1 MASYTGRERILAAW
15 KRERTD
21 RVPFNVDI
29 GPHYSTVLNYT
40 TGDYFGNVETAIECQ
55 VKSVSDYT
63 SDIITVPQNLFV
75 WFALNAC
82 YRFKSRSDE
91 VKDSA
96 IKDMEAVEDLEAV
109 PASEI
114 EGVKLLK
121 ESCRKITEIAPDYA
135 SRVAVFGPILDAAR
149 LTGLEDWILNTSDNP
164 KFIHKLMRLTTD
176 ATKERALEIVKDS
189 EVLIV
194 VVADT
199 FASISNISPK
209 IYKEFVFPYEMEL
222 FQVLQ
227 KASAGSKIIGLHI
240 CGFIDPIMEDISQLP
255 LDWVEL
261 DGPSSLQKMF
271 EASKDK
277 MIIRGNIGGEIFSE
291 GTKEEIY
298 EAVKQCL
305 EVAPGSNKYV
315 LSTGCQIPLN
325 APLNQVRHFIDAAQQ
340 YGVRT

>member
-1 MASYTGRERILAAW
+1 MASYTGRDRILAAW
-15 KRERTD
+15 KGDRTD

-29 GPHYSTVLNYT
+29 GPHYSSVLNYT
-40 TGDYFGNVETAIECQ
+40 TDDYFGNIETAIECQ

-75 WFALNAC
+75 WFALSAC
-82 YRFKSRSDE
+82 YRFKTRSDE
-91 VKDSA
+91 LKDGA
-96 IKDMEAVEDLEAV
+96 IKEMEAVEDLEAV

-114 EGVKLLK
+114 QGMKFLK
-121 ESCRKITEIAPDYA
+121 ESCNKINELAPDYA

-164 KFIHKLMRLTTD
+164 EFIHKLMRLTTD
-176 ATKERALEIVKDS
+176 ATKERALEIVSDS
-189 EVLIV
+189 NVLIV

-222 FQVLQ
+222 FQELQ
-227 KASAGSKIIGLHI
+227 KAAAGSKIIGLHI
-240 CGFIDPIMEDISQLP
+240 CGFIDPIMEDICQLP

-261 DGPSSLQKMF
+261 DGPSSLQKLF
-271 EASKDK
+271 EASKQDV
-277 MIIRGNIGGEIFSE
+277 IIRGNVGGEIFSD
-291 GTKEEIY
+291 GTKEQIY
-298 EAVKQCL
+298 DAVKECL
-305 EVAPGSNKYV
+305 EVDAGSNKYI

-325 APLNQVRHFIDAAQQ
+325 APLDQVKHFIDAAQQ
-340 YGVRT
+340 YGIYA

>member
-1 MASYTGRERILAAW
+1 MKSYTAKDRILAAW
-15 KRERTD
+15 KGEQTD

-29 GPHYSTVLNYT
+29 GPHYASVMNYT
-40 TGDYFGNVETAIECQ
+40 TNDYFGNIETAIECQ

-121 ESCRKITEIAPDYA
+121 ESCGKINELAPGYA
-135 SRVAVFGPILDAAR
+135 SRVAVLGPILDAVR
-149 LTGLEDWILNTSDNP
+149 LNGLEDWIINTNDNP
-164 KFIHKLMRLTTD
+164 EFVHKLMRLTTD
-176 ATKERALEIVKDS
+176 AARDRALEIVNDT

-194 VVADT
+194 IVADT

-222 FQVLQ
+222 FQALQ
-227 KASAGSKIIGLHI
+227 KAADGSKMIGVHI
-240 CGFIDPIMEDISQLP
+240 CGFVDPIMEDISQLP

-261 DGPSSLQKMF
+261 DGPSSLEKMF
-271 EASKDK
+271 EAVKGK

-291 GTKEEIY
+291 GTKEDIY
-298 EAVKQCL
+298 EAVKKCL
-305 EVAPGSNKYV
+305 DIDSGSNKYV

-325 APLNQVRHFIDAAQQ
+325 APLDQVRHFIDAAQQ
-340 YGVRT
+340 YGVYG